1 MEYNNK
7 ILFLAVLIILV
18 GVIAFNFNS
27 ISGRATIQTPQISV
41 SPRVVEFTLGP
52 NGYGSEGVTFSFNA
66 PDGVDRDAYLFYK
79 SSNYMKR
86 VGGYIN
92 AINLCNRNTCTT
104 GSATVY
110 LSGDLEVLKPGYYTL
125 GVTRKDR
132 TFYSDEFFV
141 RYS

>member
-41 SPRVVEFTLGP
+41 SPKVIEFTLGP

-66 PDGVDRDAYLFYK
+66 PSGVDRDAYLFYD
-79 SSNYMKR
+79 SGDYMKR
-86 VGGYIN
+86 KGRIN
-92 AINLCNRNTCTT
+92 INLCNRDICTS
-104 GSATVY
+104 GSATLY
-110 LSGDLEVLKPGYYTL
+110 LRGDPKVLEPGYYTL
-125 GVTRKDR
+125 GVTRKDQ
-132 TFYSDEFFV
+132 TFYSDKFFV